1 MKKLFSFVLMLAAF
15 AASAQTYDL
24 ASPSGEV
31 KVSVKVSNGD
41 VNGLEYSVGY
51 GEEKILLPSSI
62 GLEFKDMPLS
72 YKVCNVERRSID
84 QVHTAIVPVKFR
96 TVAEKCN
103 ELKIDF
109 KGDWSVVF
117 RAYDDGVA
125 YRFETSF
132 KNDEVYV
139 ADEIAEYVFAE
150 DNDVYWANEKSPEF
164 ITHCEAFFKEIKL
177 SQIVKEQ
184 YAYLPV
190 SMKTSKGT
198 RAVITEAD
206 MFDYPNMLLF
216 GGDGQKLTSEY
227 PQVLLSYDMRTDRD
241 VTVTEKADYIA
252 KTKGTRTYPWRIVTL
267 GDDRSLLENN
277 LSWVLSSKEYSDDL
291 EWLRPGKI
299 SWEWWAMLNVYG
311 VDFKAGVNTDTYKY
325 YVDFAAD
332 YGLEYIL
339 MDEGWSASTLNVV
352 EPNPELDLAEI
363 IRYADSKGVGVV
375 LWTLWTPMI
384 KDMENILDTY
394 RDWGVKGIKIDFM
407 QMNDQNMVN
416 FYEDVA
422 RECFERHLLV
432 DYHGAFKPAG
442 LQRKYPNAMTYEG
455 VYGMEHDK
463 CSYDISPEHDLVL
476 PFTRMVAGPM
486 DYTPG
491 ATINGSKTDFRE
503 RWEHPM
509 SQGTRAHQAAIF
521 VAFESPLMMMC
532 DSPSNY
538 RRNEEYARFLASIPT
553 VWDETIGIDAK
564 AGDYLLMARRNGDTW
579 YVAGLNDWNG
589 RDLEVTLDFL
599 GEGEYDAQI
608 FMDGVNANRWGED
621 YKLEKTKVSK
631 GDVLPV
637 RMADGGGW
645 VAILKPVKKSVQNVV
660 YTDASAFP
668 LYGQVSDQTNSR
680 YERLPSELQSVSRE
694 PVWYLG
700 RHSAGLFIRF
710 RSNSTAIHVKWE
722 STFNNTMTHMTDT
735 GTKGLDLY
743 TLYDGEWTHVCS
755 AQPQGKKSERT
766 FIKNMDPVEREYM
779 LYLSLYDG
787 VSSLEIGVDEGAL
800 LAPPAVDRPSREKP
814 IVMYG
819 TSILQGGCANRPGM
833 AHTNIIG
840 RRLDREVFNLGFSG
854 NALLDMEIAHL
865 MASVED
871 PGLFILDYAPNAWD
885 YLIDEKGEEFFRV
898 IRDAHPDVPVIFIED
913 VIFPHSRFDK
923 RILQEVTKK
932 NNAQKRLF
940 EKLQA
945 AGEKNIYYISAE
957 GMIGDDAE
965 ATVDGTHFT
974 DLGMMRYVEHVM
986 PTILEALK

>member
-24 ASPSGEV
+24 ASPDGEV
-31 KVSVKVSNGD
+31 KVSVKVSNSGAKSLD
-41 VNGLEYSVGY
+41 YSVDY
-51 GEEKILLPSSI
+51 GDEKILLPSSI
-62 GLEFKDMPLS
+62 GLEFKDMTLS
-72 YKVCNVERRSID
+72 YAVRNVQRRSID
-84 QVHTAIVPVKFR
+84 QMHTAVVPVKSR
-96 TVAEKCN
+96 NVAEKCN
-103 ELKIDF
+103 ELKINF
-109 KGDWSVVF
+109 KGGWAVVF

-132 KNDEVYV
+132 KNKEVYV
-139 ADEIAEYVFAE
+139 IDETANYVFAE

-164 ITHCEAFFKEIKL
+164 ITHCEAFFKEIRI
-177 SQIVKEQ
+177 SDIVKEQ

-206 MFDYPNMLLF
+206 LFDYPNMFLF
-216 GGDGQKLTSEY
+216 GGHGKNLTAEY

-241 VTVTEKADYIA
+241 VTVTQKADYIA
-252 KTKGTRTYPWRIVTL
+252 KTRGTRTYPWRIMTI
-267 GDDRSLLENN
+267 GDDRSLLEND

-291 EWLRPGKI
+291 EWLKPGKI

-311 VDFKAGVNTDTYKY
+311 VDFKAGVNTETYKY

-375 LWTLWTPMI
+375 LWTLWTPMM

-491 ATINGSKTDFRE
+491 ATINASKTDFRE

-589 RDLEVTLDFL
+589 RELEVALDFI
-599 GEGEYDAQI
+599 GEGEYDAHI

-621 YKLEKTKVSK
+621 YKLEKTVVRK

-637 RMADGGGW
+637 CMADGGGW
-645 VAILKPVKKSVQNVV
+645 VAILKPVKKSAQNVV

-668 LYGQVSDQTNSR
+668 LYGQVSDKTNTM

-710 RSNSTAIHVKWE
+710 RSNSTSIHVKWE

-743 TLYDGEWTHVCS
+743 TLYDGQWTHVCS
-755 AQPQGKKSERT
+755 AQPQGKTSERT

-800 LAPPAVDRPSREKP
+800 LAPPAVARPSKEKP

-833 AHTNIIG
+833 AHTNILS

-923 RILQEVTKK
+923 RILEEVTKK
-932 NNAQKRLF
+932 NAAQKRLF

-974 DLGMMRYVEHVM
+974 DLGMMRYIDHIL
-986 PTILEALK
+986 PTVLEALK